1 MSELSTPTYFFLD
14 SQQGRTS
21 AQGWRVESLTK
32 LQITAVGLQLA
43 LQPSPPVPL
52 KDAQGSFGGLTNP
65 TGVARDS
72 QGNLYIADG
81 SQHQIFRL
89 TRRDGF
95 EVWATFFRINQGPL
109 KSDRFVYVPTAH
121 RLERWRPSRQPTPQS
136 FTEVEMI
143 CETVWNETQA
153 QQLVLQYLQ
162 THEPDPGS
170 AVCNPVVVERNLAQ
184 ETISEV
190 WQAAYPKHLPAGE
203 ICKSSI
209 DYLPCLGGLGYQPRQ
224 FNQPR
229 GLAVSHR
236 DWLYVADTKNHRIQV
251 FALPSLTL
259 IQVWGTGTSGSVL
272 GAFNEPWDVVVD
284 SHENVYIADKG
295 NHRLQ
300 KFATHRHQFVS
311 IGGSQLRSQVFQ
323 VLYGTQQGDRFVY
336 IPARRRLERWDA
348 GLGRDPVSLSEVTII
363 NETVPTLEVARQL
376 VLASLNA
383 KGSTDILVDWVTV
396 YPLETDPAFESPTH
410 LAIDADDWIYVID
423 QARTEVKVLD
433 AEGRVVNH
441 LTYVSEFS
449 GHLPPTA
456 ITVDANG
463 KLVLANSDGLHRFDL
478 RMGGRYEGC
487 CGTWVGHCTSLSA
500 EPSGDVIAVGG
511 DLKGVAQVPPSQ
523 RFEDQGLY
531 LSRMLDSQIDR
542 CPWHKIRLH
551 FQPFPLA
558 TQLQVWT
565 YTANTELSSLE
576 IQALLPE
583 DWLTGQINGEDFLV
597 LSPPGRFLWLKIQF
611 AGNGSASP
619 VLQDMEVH
627 FPRQSYLQYLP
638 GVYQTDPISKDFLER
653 FLSIFQ
659 TVLGG
664 VEHQID
670 HLAEYFDPDGAPNRL
685 FLEWLAGWLDMTFY
699 QNWSLETCRRLLR
712 HAPELYRQRGTAA
725 GLKQLLWLAL
735 GVQVEILEHFRLRQW
750 LFLNSQSTLG
760 GRSHLW
766 GNAFFNEAF
775 LGDTADLGTFSLVGE
790 STSIE
795 ESFAGDAHRFSV
807 FISAAQCQ
815 SPIVERQIRA
825 LIAAE
830 KPAHTQY
837 FLHKVEPHFRVGVQS
852 TVGLNMMV
860 GSYPQP
866 VLNHCATLSKD
877 TVLNSTPETHN
888 TPAIQVGRDR
898 LGVNTSL
905 R

>member
-1 MSELSTPTYFFLD
+1 MSELATPTYVLLD
-14 SQQGRTS
+14 SQQGRT
-21 AQGWRVESLTK
+21 AAEGWRVESSTK
-32 LQITAVGLQLA
+32 LQITPIGLKLA
-43 LQPSPPVPL
+43 LKPSPPVPL
-52 KDAQGSFGGLTNP
+52 KDDRGTFGGLTNP
-65 TGVARDS
+65 TGVAIDS
-72 QGNLYIADG
+72 QGNIYIADADL
-81 SQHQIFRL
+81 HQIFRL
-89 TRRDGF
+89 TRRDRF
-95 EVWATFFRINQGPL
+95 QVWATFFRINQGPFV
-109 KSDRFVYVPTAH
+109 SDRFVYVPTAH

-136 FTEVEMI
+136 FAEVEVI
-143 CETVWNETQA
+143 CETVWDETQA
-153 QQLVLQYLQ
+153 QQLILQYLK
-162 THEPDPGS
+162 THEPDPGP
-170 AVCNPVVVERNLAQ
+170 AVCNPVVVERDLAR
-184 ETISEV
+184 ETIAEV
-190 WQAAYPKHLPAGE
+190 LQAAYPKHLPAGE

-209 DYLPCLGGLGYQPRQ
+209 DYLPCLGGLGHQPRQ

-229 GLAVSHR
+229 GLAVSSR

-259 IQVWGTGTSGSVL
+259 IKVWGTPSPGSTL

-300 KFATHRHQFVS
+300 KFDAHLRQFIS
-311 IGGSQLRSQVFQ
+311 IDGIQLRSQVFQ

-348 GLGRDPVSLSEVTII
+348 RLERDPVSLSEVTFL
-363 NETVPTLEVARQL
+363 NETVPTLDTARQL
-376 VLASLNA
+376 VLARLNA
-383 KGSTDILVDWVTV
+383 KGSTDILVDWDAV
-396 YPLETDPAFESPTH
+396 YPLETDPVFDSPTH
-410 LAIDADDWIYVID
+410 LAIDANDWVYVVD

-433 AEGRVVNH
+433 IKGRVVNH

-449 GHLPPTA
+449 GQLPPTA

-478 RMGGRYEGC
+478 RMGGHYEGC
-487 CGTWVGHCTSLSA
+487 CGTWTGHCTSLA
-500 EPSGDVIAVGG
+500 ADPGGDVIAVGG
-511 DLKGVAQVPPSQ
+511 DLKGVAQVSPSQ
-523 RFEDQGLY
+523 RFEDKGLY
-531 LSRMLDSQIDR
+531 LSRSLDSEIDR
-542 CPWHKIRLH
+542 CPWHKIQLR
-551 FQPFPLA
+551 FEPFPLA

-565 YTANTELSSLE
+565 HTSNTELSPLD
-576 IQALLPE
+576 IQTLQPE

-597 LSPPGRFLWLKIQF
+597 LSPPGRWLWLKIQF
-611 AGNGSASP
+611 AGNGTASP
-619 VLQDMEVH
+619 VLQDLEVH

-638 GVYQTDPISKDFLER
+638 AVYQADPVSKDFLER

-712 HAPELYRQRGTAA
+712 HAPELYRQRGTPA
-725 GLKQLLWLAL
+725 GLKQLLWLAF
-735 GVQVEILEHFRLRQW
+735 GVQVEILEHFWLRQW
-750 LFLNSQSTLG
+750 LFLNTQSTLG
-760 GRSHLW
+760 GRSQLW
-766 GNAFFNEAF
+766 ENAFFNEAF
-775 LGDTADLGTFSLVGE
+775 LGDTAQLGEFPLAGE

-807 FISAAQCQ
+807 LISAAQCQ
-815 SPIVERQIRA
+815 SPTVERQIRA
-825 LIAAE
+825 LIEAE

-852 TVGLNMMV
+852 TVGLNMML
-860 GSYPQP
+860 GAYPQP
-866 VLNHCATLSKD
+866 VLNHCSTLGKD
-877 TVLNSTPETHN
+877 TVLNSSPETRN
-888 TPAIQVGRDR
+888 TPGIKVGRDR
-898 LGVNTSL
+898 LGINTAL